1 MCRRQ
6 LQHVSFRNAE
16 PWVLIQV
23 RAGSCSCAAS
33 AIATSVA
40 SWSHFLQR
48 LVKAAVLPFW
58 TAIVAPLASL
68 AVEADSCARWEP
80 WHFGSP
86 LGASGG
92 RCGRSADGSAPHG
105 WNSPDTPVMQTWRR
119 SFAAFAVND
128 CGSRSATSYLTKTLR
143 PPASGGFI
151 KTSIQAFCL
160 S

>member
-1 MCRRQ
+1 MFLRCLCNRHFCS
-6 LQHVSFRNAE
+6 LLESFSICGRHLDESLHQDA
-16 PWVLIQV
+16 WVLLGCDV
-23 RAGSCSCAAS
+23 E
-33 AIATSVA
+33 
-40 SWSHFLQR
+40 HFLQR

-58 TAIVAPLASL
+58 TAIVTPLASL

-86 LGASGG
+86 LGDSGG

-105 WNSPDTPVMQTWRR
+105 WNSPDTPVIQTWRR
-119 SFAAFAVND
+119 SFAAFAGND
-128 CGSRSATSYLTKTLR
+128 CRSRSATSYLTKTLR

-151 KTSIQAFCL
+151 KASIQTFCL